1 MPRSTA
7 TGGRWPRSS
16 RVGSATTGP
25 CPPACWPTSVF
36 YGSVPDVR
44 APGPPRSSPTART
57 PRASLVGCSLPAGS
71 RRWSRRRRTRSPPVN
86 ARAPSAGGCPT
97 WTRPPTRASSKVE
110 PESYR
115 QLDRPGRLPFPPVR
129 GTSGAHLEPFPVG
142 VHGEDLLAS
151 SRSPLRVICDRPA
164 LGAVV
169 AQDEEVPHRL
179 AQHLDAVGVERVRP
193 HHRNMTGA
201 GPHLHAHDGVV
212 PVAVVPLPRLAEVV
226 DVPVRDVVDT
236 NADQTCRLPVEVVP
250 RAHEANDAS
259 IPHRKWETRCSGL
272 RHVRHPA
279 SPAGRPPPR
288 PVARSRTR
296 CR

>member
-1 MPRSTA
+1 MALQRTTPHRPARPSRPGSRAGSAARGVRLLIGRSRGGLTTKIHAASTA

-110 PESYR
+110 R
-115 QLDRPGRLPFPPVR
+115 HFNLAKQGR
-129 GTSGAHLEPFPVG
+129 G
-142 VHGEDLLAS
+142 LAT
-151 SRSPLRVICDRPA
+151 RYDK
-164 LGAVV
+164 
-169 AQDEEVPHRL
+169 L
-179 AQHLDAVGVERVRP
+179 AI
-193 HHRNMTGA
+193 
-201 GPHLHAHDGVV
+201 
-212 PVAVVPLPRLAEVV
+212 
-226 DVPVRDVVDT
+226 
-236 NADQTCRLPVEVVP
+236 TCRAAYLLCACIAWT
-250 RAHEANDAS
+250 RA
-259 IPHRKWETRCSGL
+259 
-272 RHVRHPA
+272 
-279 SPAGRPPPR
+279 
-288 PVARSRTR
+288 
-296 CR
+296 